1 MKHISSF
8 SDTSDYLPI
17 LNGVILTDL
26 AVIALLL
33 SGAIGSYVLKMW
45 YREYTLGA
53 VIADVLIIFI
63 GIVLARFL
71 YPYIFKEYSLVKF
84 LLLVVAIQV
93 IHDLLFYSLAVSI
106 PRGKSK
112 IMDVFKDY
120 GKEVGHKA
128 ILADSAMMVS
138 SVLLA
143 TFLKQQTL
151 NTNLLVLLF
160 SVYLVPYMVFSV

>member
-17 LNGVILTDL
+17 LNGVIITDL
-26 AVIALLL
+26 LVIALLL

-45 YREYTLGA
+45 YREYSLGA
-53 VIADVLIIFI
+53 VIADVLIIVI

-84 LLLVVAIQV
+84 LALVVVIQV
-93 IHDLLFYSLAVSI
+93 LHDILFYSIAKAI

-120 GKEVGHKA
+120 GKEVGFQA
-128 ILADSAMMVS
+128 ILADSGMMVS

-151 NTNLLVLLF
+151 NTNVLVLLF
-160 SVYLVPYMVFSV
+160 SVYLLPYMVFSV

>member
-17 LNGVILTDL
+17 LNGIILTDL

-71 YPYIFKEYSLVKF
+71 YPFIFKEYSLVKF
-84 LLLVVAIQV
+84 LLLVVGIQV
-93 IHDLLFYSLAVSI
+93 IHDLLFYSLAVLI

-120 GKEVGHKA
+120 GKEVGYKA
-128 ILADSAMMVS
+128 ILSDSAMMVS

>member
-17 LNGVILTDL
+17 LNGIILTDL

-71 YPYIFKEYSLVKF
+71 YPFIFKEYSLVKF
-84 LLLVVAIQV
+84 LLLVVGIQV
-93 IHDLLFYSLAVSI
+93 IHDLLFYSLAVLI

-120 GKEVGHKA
+120 GKEVGYKA
-128 ILADSAMMVS
+128 ILSDSAMMVS

-151 NTNLLVLLF
+151 NTNLLLLLF